1 MMTVLPS
8 GFLAQLQILSPG
20 SRGPSQHPRAQRT
33 GQGTSNTCCENE
45 DEAQLSTA
53 LLPDATND
61 VLKHVL
67 HTLLIQAG
75 GGSHLCS

>member
-20 SRGPSQHPRAQRT
+20 SRGPSQHPRAQGT
-33 GQGTSNTCCENE
+33 GQGTSNRCCENK

-53 LLPDATND
+53 LLPDTTND
-61 VLKHVL
+61 VLKHLL

>member
-1 MMTVLPS
+1 MSVYS
-8 GFLAQLQILSPG
+8 YIRLAAEIMGLQTHCSEL
-20 SRGPSQHPRAQRT
+20 H